1 MESIEKLPMVF
12 DPETRPTRLKEKDKR
27 SARGGFR
34 ETKWQKKL
42 LPFMVVVLSL
52 VMLFFFTASAFQLYY
67 LHQRIDRSPQLDL
80 NPALGILE
88 SNPAGASE
96 KDKLE
101 VGRWKTLSILE
112 GNALQRRYHQANILL
127 MSRIWTGYL
136 GFVTGMILA
145 LVGATFI
152 LGKLRDSE
160 SQVDAGS
167 QLWKFSMT
175 TASPGL
181 VLALLGTILMI
192 TTMVSHYEIKVSD
205 GQLYTAGWDGA
216 ANREQQDQA
225 DALPPPATFPAES
238 EDEVIP
244 TGDAKA
250 KEKKQVDSQ
259 PKDNSPR

>member
-1 MESIEKLPMVF
+1 MESVEKLPLSSV
-12 DPETRPTRLKEKDKR
+12 PEILSPRLKEKEKR
-27 SARGGFR
+27 PGRGGSR
-34 ETKWQKKL
+34 ETRWQKRL

-67 LHQRIDRSPQLDL
+67 LHQRIERSPELDL

-101 VGRWKTLSILE
+101 IGRWKTLSILE
-112 GNALQRRYHQANILL
+112 GNALQRRYHQANTLL
-127 MSRIWTGYL
+127 MSRIWTAYL

-152 LGKLRDSE
+152 LGKLRESE

-167 QLWKFSMT
+167 QLWKFSIT

-216 ANREQQDQA
+216 ANRERQDQA

-244 TGDAKA
+244 TKDAKA
-250 KEKKQVDSQ
+250 KDEKAVESQ
-259 PKDNSPR
+259 PKDNSTR

>member
-1 MESIEKLPMVF
+1 MESIEKLPLISVPEIQSPRLK
-12 DPETRPTRLKEKDKR
+12 DKERRPGRGGSRETR
-27 SARGGFR
+27 
-34 ETKWQKKL
+34 WQKKL

-52 VMLFFFTASAFQLYY
+52 VMLFFFSASAFQLYY
-67 LHQRIDRSPQLDL
+67 LHQRIERSPELDL

-96 KDKLE
+96 RDKLE
-101 VGRWKTLSILE
+101 IGRWKTLSILE
-112 GNALQRRYHQANILL
+112 GNALQRRYHQANTLL

-152 LGKLRDSE
+152 LGKLKESE
-160 SQVDAGS
+160 SQVEAGS

-205 GQLYTAGWDGA
+205 GQLYTAGWGGA
-216 ANREQQDQA
+216 ANRKQQDQV
-225 DALPPPATFPAES
+225 DALPPPATFPDES
-238 EDEVIP
+238 EDELIP

-250 KEKKQVDSQ
+250 KDKKQVASQ